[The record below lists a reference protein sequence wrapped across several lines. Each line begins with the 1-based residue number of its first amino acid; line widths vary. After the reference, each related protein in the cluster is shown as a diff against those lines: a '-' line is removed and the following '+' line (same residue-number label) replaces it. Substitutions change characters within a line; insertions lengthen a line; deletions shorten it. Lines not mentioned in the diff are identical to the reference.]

1 MIHTSNGYIQGYIG
15 MAVSDQKEQ
24 IIVCAGAVGSANE
37 GEHFPR
43 MLEETLGN
51 VKEAGVKA
59 PEDTKPTF
67 LCGKNYFSEEN
78 LKACEEHGADAI
90 IPDSRYKRRLG
101 RKKYM
106 AEDFTF
112 CEKENNYECPAGKK
126 LEFKRVGKIKEVE
139 GKIYRG
145 DPRDCG
151 RCPVREKCMG
161 KRKSPPKKTR
171 PRTLFIQKAD
181 ENPLCRTMREKLN
194 EQEYQDKYAYRIQI
208 IEPVFA
214 NIEYCKGLN
223 RFTLRGAVKVNGQ
236 WQLYCIVHNL
246 GKCLKAYNKDKGYG

>member
-1 MIHTSNGYIQGYIG
+1 MIHTSKGYIQGYIG

-37 GEHFPR
+37 SEHFPR
-43 MLEETLGN
+43 MLGETLGN
-51 VKEAGVKA
+51 AEEAGVKA

-67 LCGKNYFSEEN
+67 LCDKNYFSEEN
-78 LKACEEHGADAI
+78 LKACAERGVDAI

-112 CEKENNYECPAGKK
+112 YEKENSYECPAGKK
-126 LEFKRVGKIKEVE
+126 LEFKRIGKIKDVE
-139 GKIYRG
+139 GKVYRG
-145 DPRDCG
+145 DPKDCG

-161 KRKSPPKKTR
+161 KRKSPPKKTW

-181 ENPLCRTMREKLN
+181 EKPLCQSMREKN
-194 EQEYQDKYAYRIQI
+194 NVIESQDLYAYRLQI

-214 NIEYCKGLN
+214 NIAYSKGLD

-246 GKCLKAYNKDKGYG
+246 GKCLKAYNKAKGYG